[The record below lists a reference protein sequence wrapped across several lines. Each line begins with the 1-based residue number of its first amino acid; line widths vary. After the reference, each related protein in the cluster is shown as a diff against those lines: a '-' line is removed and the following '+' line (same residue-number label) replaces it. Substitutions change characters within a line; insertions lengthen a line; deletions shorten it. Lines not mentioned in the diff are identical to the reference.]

1 MLDDLTFKYR
11 AQSVSFCVSYHKL
24 LNKLECYT
32 LNRMQVRVT
41 LSLSGTVFYDDF
53 RLVLVL
59 AVVRTYLL
67 VDVIAL
73 PNVAYFMCNNITY
86 RIVESKNPG
95 FKEGDYVVANF
106 GWRTHT
112 ISNGENVYKLDQNMY
127 TDQKL
132 STALGVLGM
141 PG

>member
-1 MLDDLTFKYR
+1 MII
-11 AQSVSFCVSYHKL
+11 
-24 LNKLECYT
+24 
-32 LNRMQVRVT
+32 
-41 LSLSGTVFYDDF
+41 SG
-53 RLVLVL
+53 LVLVL

-73 PNVAYFMCNNITY
+73 PNIAYFMCNNITH

-95 FKEGDYVVANF
+95 FKEGNCVVANF

-112 ISNGENVYKLDQNMY
+112 ISNGENVYKLNRNMY

-141 PG
+141 PGYLYPCHTCITQFIIITIMYVASWNISRAKTSEN

>member
-1 MLDDLTFKYR
+1 
-11 AQSVSFCVSYHKL
+11 
-24 LNKLECYT
+24 
-32 LNRMQVRVT
+32 MQVRVT

-73 PNVAYFMCNNITY
+73 PNIAYFMCNNITH

-95 FKEGDYVVANF
+95 FKESNCVVANF

-112 ISNGENVYKLDQNMY
+112 ISNGENVYKLD
-127 TDQKL
+127 
-132 STALGVLGM
+132 
-141 PG
+141 